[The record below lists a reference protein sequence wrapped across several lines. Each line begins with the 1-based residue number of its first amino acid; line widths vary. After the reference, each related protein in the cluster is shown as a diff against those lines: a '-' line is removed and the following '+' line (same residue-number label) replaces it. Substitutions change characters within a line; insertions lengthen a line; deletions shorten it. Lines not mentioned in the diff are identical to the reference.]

1 MDAIEAAWTQV
12 EAPQTSGLAVRSS
25 DLQPAERLDLVPVIY
40 DNLPAQYQTREN
52 YRDLELRARQDPK
65 SLDRAIEL
73 TGQSIPQLVHY
84 NNYNLTETYTTD
96 SRHIN
101 NFQANPK
108 FELTIIN
115 GSGQDAEGW
124 WFWGV
129 ILGFL
134 LLVALL
140 LGGE

>member
-1 MDAIEAAWTQV
+1 MDILETDWTQV
-12 EAPQTSGLAVRSS
+12 EAPQSSALAVRSS
-25 DLQPAERLDLVPVIY
+25 DLQPVERLDLVPVIY
-40 DNLPAQYQTREN
+40 DNLPAQYQTQEN

-84 NNYNLTETYTTD
+84 NNYNLTETHTTD

-108 FELTIIN
+108 FELTIVNAGDN
-115 GSGQDAEGW
+115 GEGR
-124 WFWGV
+124 WFWAV
-129 ILGFL
+129 LIGFL